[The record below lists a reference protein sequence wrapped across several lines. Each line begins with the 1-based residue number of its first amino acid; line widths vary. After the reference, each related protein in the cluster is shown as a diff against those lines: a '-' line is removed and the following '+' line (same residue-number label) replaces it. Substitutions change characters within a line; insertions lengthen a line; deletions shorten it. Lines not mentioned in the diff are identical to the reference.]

1 VGFNSLTRS
10 NPFRSVFVKF
20 QAKYAVALA
29 SATLLM
35 APIFCSTTVLAAQ
48 IQASVART
56 DNGLAAAADVKDVV
70 VALKVPNRPAL
81 EAFVAS
87 TVDPKSANFRKFLTP
102 AEFKARFGQS
112 DAVVARVSALL
123 KANGL
128 SVTKVHENN
137 LLITAR
143 GTNAQLAKLFA
154 TEIHS
159 YTEKGE
165 TFDHPVSKAVIP
177 AALAD
182 VVAHVAGLSTKP
194 IYHANLHTVP
204 KPAKPVALA
213 LADAVRPANAMPAPG
228 VPQQYTVGDLAK
240 QYNVTPLYTRGMTGA
255 GTTLGIMTFATFKT
269 TDVAAY
275 WAGVGIS
282 NSTTRITTINASA
295 PTKISSNGADETT
308 LDVEQSGGLAPGAK
322 IIVYEGANTDAGELQ
337 LYSAAVNANV
347 ADTLSIS
354 WGEPEVAEDNI
365 DSLDVLFLQSA
376 SQGVPITAAS
386 ADSGSYDLNNSQVY
400 PYPDYSATLSVDFP
414 ASSPY
419 VLGAGGT
426 TLPVTLKLTHGT
438 IVVPAVRPW
447 AWDYLSN
454 YIIANDGQAYYY
466 ANIFPVGGGGGVSVN
481 YPLPSYQTGL
491 PGVQVSAAGQSLFCF
506 TNPPAGSAQPCT
518 PGEDLIDLPA
528 AFVGRNVPDISL
540 DADPESGYS
549 LYFGGSWSTGSGGT
563 SFVAPQLNGIFAL
576 ITQQAGHRLGWLH
589 PQLYGA
595 FKTQGYAAGSPFRPV
610 TTGTNWFYSAKAS
623 YNPATG
629 IGEIDADNLATL
641 LSK

>member
-1 VGFNSLTRS
+1 
-10 NPFRSVFVKF
+10 
-20 QAKYAVALA
+20 
-29 SATLLM
+29 
-35 APIFCSTTVLAAQ
+35 
-48 IQASVART
+48 
-56 DNGLAAAADVKDVV
+56 
-70 VALKVPNRPAL
+70 
-81 EAFVAS
+81 
-87 TVDPKSANFRKFLTP
+87 
-102 AEFKARFGQS
+102 
-112 DAVVARVSALL
+112 
-123 KANGL
+123 
-128 SVTKVHENN
+128 
-137 LLITAR
+137 
-143 GTNAQLAKLFA
+143 
-154 TEIHS
+154 
-159 YTEKGE
+159 
-165 TFDHPVSKAVIP
+165 
-177 AALAD
+177 
-182 VVAHVAGLSTKP
+182 
-194 IYHANLHTVP
+194 
-204 KPAKPVALA
+204 
-213 LADAVRPANAMPAPG
+213 
-228 VPQQYTVGDLAK
+228 VGDLAK

-491 PGVQVSAAGQSLFCF
+491 PGVQVSAAGQA
-506 TNPPAGSAQPCT
+506 TA
-518 PGEDLIDLPA
+518 IDWP
-528 AFVGRNVPDISL
+528 NQ
-540 DADPESGYS
+540 
-549 LYFGGSWSTGSGGT
+549 T
-563 SFVAPQLNGIFAL
+563 
-576 ITQQAGHRLGWLH
+576 
-589 PQLYGA
+589 
-595 FKTQGYAAGSPFRPV
+595 
-610 TTGTNWFYSAKAS
+610 
-623 YNPATG
+623 
-629 IGEIDADNLATL
+629 
-641 LSK
+641 